1 MALGNVWLKP
11 QITFFCHSV
20 SFVRKYHILGF
31 MNFLSKGL
39 GFFLLAFLLA
49 SCFFDETSSG
59 SPSGTDTVFEKDRVP
74 GMVRVFSSGKST
86 ILGTNEPTAKVD
98 ERPQMRVDFTYDY
111 AISRHEVICSDF
123 NEVMKDVSG
132 LQLECAQDSM
142 PASNVTFFDVALYAN
157 AMSKKMGLDSAYV
170 FSSAEFDAGKHCM
183 NLNDFSFRP
192 DVAGFRLPTEAEW
205 VFAAEQ
211 VWDPERG
218 WNFLNSDYAIHKVC
232 TSAENTQYFCDM
244 AGNVLEWVND
254 GRALYNDSA
263 LTNFVGGV
271 VNSNTAAGVV
281 KGGSFRKAPN
291 EMFLY
296 KRGDDYPI
304 VYSTRA
310 DYVGFRLAYGAI
322 PNATFFSENGDASLT
337 PIKVLVNDAE
347 IMNLTES
354 YKAKLAFR
362 NDESGNLV
370 YVSFS
375 AKGANIVE
383 IPDTMEVYHPEISP
397 NGQRVAFCTSAEGK
411 SGHSSIYVRDLDDFN
426 HNLVKLD
433 VPGGAAIPRWRVR
446 PNGDTVIVYVTSPYN
461 NDGDQFLQEST
472 WEVPFADRKFGTPTK
487 LFDGAYHGG
496 VSDDNR
502 LAVSGSSRL
511 RAREETFNET
521 SIVAVDDIWYN
532 REQACNVSLSKDG
545 TKRTLFLDFGGS
557 VGRSF
562 VGTDY
567 KVHEELLIADSTG
580 NLIQAVPTLA
590 GFRFDHSEWAG
601 GILKDS
607 ASNLVVVSLTNINE
621 AHEYI
626 ALVDLKDNSV
636 HPLVQGGDLWHPCLW
651 VRQENASHPKPVV
664 DKDSAGAYFKY
675 DASNPLIFS
684 SVELAMH
691 MKSFWKYCDKV
702 EAVAFGSSMTLDAV
716 IETTT
721 ESFFLMNMGVSLSD
735 VHLAEYLL
743 KNYFLPYAPNL
754 KVVIV
759 ELTPGLLFRYY
770 EENTGWLINHS
781 PGLMYDMNHLSKET
795 KEEIA
800 DFSLDQEYPK
810 DLFSQQY
817 LPNTFLLPP
826 AGWLAPNIS
835 VNVSEM
841 HADMQNVQS
850 SLDAIKSIKRMADSC
865 GLALVAAITPRNP
878 AYRETEAYDV
888 FGPSWD
894 VAHELIQAVADMG
907 ILIFDEYK
915 DGLHD
920 YTDVMAANEYHVSY
934 LGAIQFTERLDSL
947 LKTLPVN
954 K

>member
-1 MALGNVWLKP
+1 MVILRFMSLSSKNVYL
-11 QITFFCHSV
+11 
-20 SFVRKYHILGF
+20 
-31 MNFLSKGL
+31 FLV
-39 GFFLLAFLLA
+39 AFLVA
-49 SCFFDETSSG
+49 SCFFDENSG
-59 SPSGTDTVFEKDRVP
+59 GLSPSSDVILENDQIP
-74 GMVRVFSSGKST
+74 GMVHVRASGKGT
-86 ILGTNEPTAKVD
+86 FLGTNEPTAKVD
-98 ERPQMRVDFTYDY
+98 ERPQTRVEFTYDY
-111 AISRHEVICSDF
+111 SISRHEVICADF
-123 NEVMKDVSG
+123 NGVMKDVSG
-132 LQLECAQDSM
+132 LQLECAQDSL
-142 PASNVTFFDVALYAN
+142 PVSNVTFFDAVLYAN
-157 AMSKKMGLDSAYV
+157 ALSRKMGLDSAYAYTAV
-170 FSSAEFDAGKHCM
+170 ELDAGKHYRD
-183 NLNDFSFRP
+183 LKDFAFMP
-192 DVAGFRLPTEAEW
+192 AAGGFRLPTEAEW

-211 VWDPERG
+211 AWNPDQG
-218 WNFLNSDYAIHKVC
+218 WNFVNSGLAPHKVC
-232 TSAENTQYFCDM
+232 TSGENTQYLCDM
-244 AGNVLEWVND
+244 AGNMLEWVND
-254 GRALYNDSA
+254 VRALYNGDS
-263 LTNFVGGV
+263 LKNFVGGV
-271 VNSNTAAGVV
+271 FNSNSAAGIV

-291 EMFLY
+291 EMHLY

-304 VYSTRA
+304 FYSSRA
-310 DYVGFRLAYGAI
+310 DYVGFRLVYGVI
-322 PNATFFSENGDASLT
+322 PNAVYLSEGGSVSLT
-337 PIKVLVNDAE
+337 PIVALVNDAE
-347 IMNLTES
+347 IRTLTES
-354 YKAKLAFR
+354 YKVKLAFR
-362 NDESGNLV
+362 NEETGNLV
-370 YVSFS
+370 YVSYAS
-375 AKGANIVE
+375 QEAKVVE
-383 IPDTMEVYHPEISP
+383 IQDTINVYHPEISP
-397 NGQRVAFCTSAEGK
+397 DGQRVAFCTAAEGEA
-411 SGHSSIYVRDLDDFN
+411 GLSSVYVRDLDDLG
-426 HNLVKLD
+426 HNLVKLE
-433 VPGGAAIPRWRVR
+433 VPGGAAIPRWRVK

-472 WEVPFADRKFGTPTK
+472 WEVPFVNRKFGTPRK

-496 VSDDNR
+496 VSDDDQ
-502 LAVSGSSRL
+502 LAVSGSPRL
-511 RAREETFNET
+511 RAREATFNGT
-521 SIVAVDDIWYN
+521 FIVENHDIWYN

-567 KVHEELLIADSTG
+567 KVHEELLIVDSTG

-607 ASNLVVVSLTNINE
+607 ASNLVVVSLTNISE

-664 DKDSAGAYFKY
+664 DKDSAGAYFEY

-702 EAVAFGSSMTLDAV
+702 EAVAFGSSMILNAV

-721 ESFFLMNMGVSLSD
+721 ESFFLMNMGTSLSD

-754 KVVIV
+754 KVVV
-759 ELTPGLLFRYY
+759 LELTPGLFFRFF
-770 EENTGWLINHS
+770 EESAGWLINHS
-781 PGLMYDMNHLSKET
+781 PGLMYDLNHLSKET
-795 KEEIA
+795 KQEIA

-810 DLFSQQY
+810 DLFAQQY

-878 AYRETEAYDV
+878 AYRETEAFDI
-888 FGPSWD
+888 FGPKWD

-907 ILIFDEYK
+907 ILIFDENK

-920 YTDVMAANEYHVSY
+920 YTEEMAANEYHVSY
-934 LGAIQFTERLDSL
+934 LGAAQFTERLDSL
-947 LKTLPVN
+947 LKTLPIPR
-954 K
+954 